1 MVQSNFKREVVMK
14 LKRNTITGITGII
27 AVIICYILMQSMKQL
42 PNLVEPGPRLMP
54 TVGLVLIL
62 LSSVMLLINGLRD
75 KKDEKPYFPEGGV
88 KKLLFAFAEL
98 CIYGGLLT
106 LFGFIITT
114 PFAMFAFVNTLKE
127 DEKVSWWMAALIS
140 IAVTICLY
148 AMFVIGFQ
156 IKLPSGILFN

>member
-1 MVQSNFKREVVMK
+1 MK
-14 LKRNTITGITGII
+14 LKRNTITGIVGII

-54 TVGLVLIL
+54 TVGLALIL

-88 KKLLFAFAEL
+88 KKLLFAFVEL

-148 AMFVIGFQ
+148 VMFVIGFQ